1 MGFEVVAYTRELL
14 AEFDRD
20 HVIARALGGVGVAL
34 TCVSA
39 TKAPLAREYHDLDL
53 ATTRRHGH
61 RLSDA
66 LIRAGCEAAER
77 FNALHGH
84 SRMMFTLPNRCH
96 VDVLVQ
102 EFVMCH
108 KLDLGS
114 RLTVCRETIPVA
126 DLLLTKLQIAQIN
139 HKDVLDIAALL
150 VDHPVTENDDGIN
163 ASYIGGLL
171 SDDWGW
177 WRTVTENLV
186 VVDELLPSLGLQRD
200 DEERANGRLHE
211 LNAAISHRKR
221 SLRWRARARV
231 GERLAWRLDPEEV
244 IT

>member
-1 MGFEVVAYTRELL
+1 MGFEVVAYTQQLVAELNQ
-14 AEFDRD
+14 DN
-20 HVIARALGGVGVAL
+20 VIARALGGVGVAL
-34 TCVSA
+34 TCASA
-39 TKAPLAREYHDLDL
+39 RRPPLAREYHDLDL
-53 ATTRRHGH
+53 ATTRRHAH

-66 LIRAGCEAAER
+66 LVGAGFEAAER

-84 SRMMFTLPNRCH
+84 SRMMFTLPSRCH

-108 KLDLGS
+108 KLDLAA
-114 RLTVCRETIPVA
+114 RLTMRSDTIPLA

-150 VDHPVTENDDGIN
+150 VDHPITEDEDGIN
-163 ASYIGGLL
+163 ASYIGRLL

-186 VVDELLPSLGLQRD
+186 VVDELLARLGLARE
-200 DEERANGRLHE
+200 DEERAHERLHD
-211 LNAAISHRKR
+211 LNAAVSSRKR
-221 SLRWRARARV
+221 SLRWKARARL
-231 GERLAWRLDPEEV
+231 GERVAWRLDPEEV
-244 IT
+244 AT